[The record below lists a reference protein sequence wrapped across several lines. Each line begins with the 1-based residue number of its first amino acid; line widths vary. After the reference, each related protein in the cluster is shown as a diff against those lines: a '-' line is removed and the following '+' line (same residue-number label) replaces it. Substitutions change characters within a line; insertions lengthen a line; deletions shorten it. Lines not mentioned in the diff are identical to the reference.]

1 MNLAFQGTS
10 VIGRH
15 VSAERFAKVRAALND
30 RARRR
35 EHLSSEFLT
44 EPAWDI
50 MLELYA
56 FEILRHQPTVAE
68 LTGRINV
75 PVSTAIRWMKALE
88 TDDLI
93 GSNLRPYTDALVW
106 VGLTSKG
113 SDAMDAYF
121 SASR

>member
-1 MNLAFQGTS
+1 MKLAFQGTS
-10 VIGRH
+10 ATGRH
-15 VSAERFAKVRAALND
+15 LSAERFAKVRAALND

-56 FEILRHQPTVAE
+56 FEILQHQPTGVE
-68 LTGRINV
+68 LTGRINL
-75 PVSTAIRWMKALE
+75 PVSTALRWLKALE
-88 TDDLI
+88 ADDLVE
-93 GSNLRPYTDALVW
+93 SNLHPHTQALVW
-106 VGLTSKG
+106 VGLTPKG